1 MSAIDWRYLT
11 TKELS
16 DVFGVTTQTILRW
29 RNKKGL
35 PAKKFSSRRLE
46 FYIYDVLD
54 WLDKLSSEN
63 DQNFNRY
70 YPYRLAVLGYIN
82 RRL

>member
-1 MSAIDWRYLT
+1 MSVIDWRYLT

-16 DVFGVTTQTILRW
+16 EVLGVTTQTILRW

-46 FYIYDVLD
+46 FYIYDVLN
-54 WLDKLSSEN
+54 WLDELSSEN
-63 DQNFNRY
+63 DQNFSRY
-70 YPYRLAVLGYIN
+70 YPYSRAALCYIT

>member
-1 MSAIDWRYLT
+1 MSVIDWRYLT
-11 TKELS
+11 TKELGE
-16 DVFGVTTQTILRW
+16 VLGVTTQTILRW

-54 WLDKLSSEN
+54 WLDELSSEN

-70 YPYRLAVLGYIN
+70 YPYQVAVRGYIN
-82 RRL
+82 RRS

>member
-1 MSAIDWRYLT
+1 MSVIDWRYLT

-16 DVFGVTTQTILRW
+16 EVLGVTTSTILRW

-46 FYIYDVLD
+46 FYIYDVID
-54 WLDKLSSEN
+54 WLDELSRES

-70 YPYRLAVLGYIN
+70 YPYSRAALCYIK
-82 RRL
+82 RRS